1 MNIGEASRAS
11 GVTQKMIRYY
21 ESIGLIDA
29 VRRSA
34 NSYRVYS
41 ESDVHTLAFIRRAR
55 RLGFSVEKIQQLV
68 TLWRDKARSSADV
81 KGIAQEHIET
91 LEAMIDELV
100 AMRRTLEHLVACC
113 HGDARPDCPII
124 EGLAAAAAP
133 PSKPTAPMK
142 ARPVPT
148 GHLRH

>member
-1 MNIGEASRAS
+1 MNIGEASKAS

-34 NSYRVYS
+34 NSYRIYG

-55 RLGFSVEKIQQLV
+55 RLGFSVERIQQLM
-68 TLWRDKARSSADV
+68 TLWRDKARSSAEV
-81 KGIAQEHIET
+81 KGIAQQHIET
-91 LEAMIDELV
+91 LEAKIEELV

-124 EGLAAAAAP
+124 EDLAAAAAAP
-133 PSKPTAPMK
+133 PKSTAHMK
-142 ARPVPT
+142 GRPDT
-148 GHLRH
+148 TALLRN